1 MERKNLWWLVGAL
14 LFASL
19 VYAVA
24 EAGPVAR
31 VKDLAALEGNDSEP
45 LLGYGLVVGLGG
57 TGDGQSADF
66 TVNSLAAMLERL
78 GVSVPSEGIKLKNV
92 AAVLVT
98 GKLDPNA
105 AAGSRL
111 DVTVSSLGDA
121 SSLEGGTLIM
131 TPLKAASGRVH
142 ALAQG
147 SVSIGGFNIRGGA
160 NNSFRKNHSTVGM
173 IPNGAK
179 VTQRLET
186 GFMTG
191 GKVAWLLHHPDFT
204 TAQRVADGIDALF
217 GPGTAAAVDA
227 QRIEV
232 TVPVEFLDSPV
243 QFIARMGEVNARGD
257 SAARVVIN
265 ERTGTII
272 VGQGVTLGEA
282 AVAHGNLKV
291 VIKTRYDVSQPN
303 SWNESGRTVVTPEVL
318 TDVQDRQASVVH
330 LPESNTV
337 ADVVGFLND
346 VGASPRDIIAI
357 LQALKQSGSLQAEL
371 VIM

>member
-1 MERKNLWWLVGAL
+1 MERKYFWWLVGGL

-19 VYAVA
+19 IYAAA
-24 EAGPVAR
+24 EAEPLSR
-31 VKDLAALEGNDSEP
+31 VKDLAALDGNDSEP
-45 LLGYGLVVGLGG
+45 LLGYGLVVGLNG
-57 TGDGQSADF
+57 TGDGQSTEF

-78 GVSVPSEGIKLKNV
+78 GVSVPQESIKLKNV

-98 GKLDPNA
+98 GKLDPNSST
-105 AAGSRL
+105 GSSL

-121 SSLEGGTLIM
+121 SSLEGGTLVM

-147 SVSIGGFNIRGGA
+147 SVSIGGFNIRSGA

-179 VTQRLET
+179 VTERLDVAFVSE
-186 GFMTG
+186 

-204 TAQRVADGIDALF
+204 TAQRVADGIDSMF
-217 GPGTAAAVDA
+217 GVGTAMAVDA

-232 TVPVEFLDSPV
+232 KVPVEYLDSPV
-243 QFIARMGEVNARGD
+243 EFIARMSEVGARGD
-257 SAARVVIN
+257 NAARVVIN

-272 VGQGVTLGEA
+272 VGQGVMLRAA

-318 TDVQDRQASVVH
+318 TDVQDRQASVIH

-337 ADVVGFLND
+337 ADVVGFLNE